1 MERLCPCEQH
11 CALSEARPSCLGVR
25 DQGHMGR
32 GVLCTNHVGCLP
44 GSLPGLWIGPS
55 LWAAGTSTKHAFP
68 SPSLNLI
75 KAPFAG

>member
-1 MERLCPCEQH
+1 MECLWPCEQH
-11 CALSEARPSCLGVR
+11 CALSEARPSRLEVR

-44 GSLPGLWIGPS
+44 GSLPAPWIGPS
-55 LWAAGTSTKHAFP
+55 PWAAGTSTKHAFP

-75 KAPFAG
+75 KAPIAG